1 MLQLFLE
8 RKILSTLSRYC
19 SAPPPSLV
27 QLCLINDFDDDDDD
41 DDNDNDNDDDDCAGT
56 SNAYDFMLR
65 ASV

>member
-41 DDNDNDNDDDDCAGT
+41 DDDNDND
-56 SNAYDFMLR
+56 L
-65 ASV
+65 ASDLYEVQQQPSQVQVQV